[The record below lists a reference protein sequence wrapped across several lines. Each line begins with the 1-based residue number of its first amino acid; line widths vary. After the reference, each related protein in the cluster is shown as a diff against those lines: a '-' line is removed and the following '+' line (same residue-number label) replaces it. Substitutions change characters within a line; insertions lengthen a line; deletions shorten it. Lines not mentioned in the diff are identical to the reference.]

1 MRSVIRRSTKT
12 STADP
17 YVGSAPLFG
26 RRVMLRA
33 LTQTDFPAWRAVRT
47 KSSTWLLKWEPKRNL
62 NAPDP
67 TVDRDAFAVRCSAR
81 QRERQLGTGY
91 GFGIFVDG
99 DFVGEINLSSVQRG
113 AFQSGYVGYWVAES
127 AAGNGYVPEALV
139 VLARYAFDELF
150 LHRIQISII
159 PRNAPSR
166 RVMEKLNLRSEG
178 VAARYLEI
186 NGVWEDHVRYA
197 ITAEEWQERGNQLEA
212 EWL

>member
-1 MRSVIRRSTKT
+1 MRQVIRRSTKSPSKEPFGAT
-12 STADP
+12 
-17 YVGSAPLFG
+17 APLFG

-33 LTQTDFPAWRAVRT
+33 LMLSDFVAWRDVRT
-47 KSSTWLLKWEPKRNL
+47 TSADWLEKWEPQRNR

-67 TVDRDAFAVRCSAR
+67 TTDRDAFAVRCSAR
-81 QRERQLGTGY
+81 HRERQLGSSY

-99 DFVGEINLSSVQRG
+99 AFVGEINLSSVQRG
-113 AFQSGYVGYWVAES
+113 AFQSGYVGYWIAES
-127 AAGNGYVPEALV
+127 AAGNSYVPEALV
-139 VLARYAFDELF
+139 VLARFAFDELF

-197 ITAEEWQERGNQLEA
+197 FTAEEWDDRRDDLETR
-212 EWL
+212 WM

>member
-1 MRSVIRRSTKT
+1 MRGVIRRGAKSQTAEPPGST
-12 STADP
+12 
-17 YVGSAPLFG
+17 APLFG

-33 LTQTDFPAWRAVRT
+33 LTLADFEAWRDVRT
-47 KSSTWLLKWEPKRNL
+47 SSADWLLKWEPQRSL
-62 NAPDP
+62 NVPDP

-81 QRERQLGTGY
+81 QRERQLGSGY

-113 AFQSGYVGYWVAES
+113 AFQSGYVGYWVARS
-127 AAGNGYVPEALV
+127 AAGQGYVPEALV
-139 VLARYAFDELF
+139 VLARFAFEELF
-150 LHRIQISII
+150 LHRLQISII

-186 NGVWEDHVRYA
+186 NGIWEDHVRYA
-197 ITAEEWQERGNQLEA
+197 LTAEEWDERRDELEVA
-212 EWL
+212 WL